1 MRRFPDDRAPG
12 WDEKTPPSRGRRR
25 HRSHRGMVI
34 LLVLVILAGLAAAGY
49 FWMDSNR
56 VISSRTV
63 EFGLRNIGELATQ
76 AGYFTNVQTISD
88 SRELFGITMPFT
100 EKRYVYSYD
109 GVVKAGINFEQVRLT
124 LDGSTRTVTV
134 TLPHARILSI
144 TVDENSFQVYDESK
158 NIFNTL
164 KIDDHNQAMI
174 AMKQEITEKA
184 TTNGILT
191 NAEANAELL
200 ITGFLRGT
208 YPEDQYTIVYN
219 WVDEEGSEQR

>member
-1 MRRFPDDRAPG
+1 MRRFPDEDVTARDRDRP
-12 WDEKTPPSRGRRR
+12 RRR
-25 HRSHRGMVI
+25 RGGGRAAFRWAII
-34 LLVLVILAGLAAAGY
+34 LLVLAGLAAAGY
-49 FWMDSNR
+49 FWADSNR

-100 EKRYVYSYD
+100 QKRYVYSYD
-109 GVVKAGINFEQVRLT
+109 GVVKAGINFEQVNLS
-124 LDGSTRTVTV
+124 LDAQTRTVTV

-144 TVDENSFQVYDESK
+144 TVDENSFQVYDETK

-164 KIDDHNQAMI
+164 KIGDHNQAMI

-184 TTNGILT
+184 TANGILT

-219 WVDEEGSEQR
+219 WVDEEGSE